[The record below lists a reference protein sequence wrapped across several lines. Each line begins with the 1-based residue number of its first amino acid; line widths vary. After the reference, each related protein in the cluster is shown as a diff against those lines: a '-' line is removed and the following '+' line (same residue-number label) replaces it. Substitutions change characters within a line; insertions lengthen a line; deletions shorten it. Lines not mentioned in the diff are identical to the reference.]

1 MAEFRETIEDQF
13 KEIILRHRTVH
24 QTVRLWV
31 QDEARIG
38 LMPIHRRRITNKG
51 RRALISS
58 EIKREYEYLY
68 GLIEPVTGTGFMLEL
83 PHLDAALMKV
93 FLDEFIKQDPE
104 ALHLI
109 LLDNASAHTAEKLQ
123 VADNIVFL
131 FFPPYAPELNPMER
145 FWKEL
150 KDWLSD
156 YEPPSM
162 TEVSQLVSK
171 GLKSFSAETI
181 SSITSFEYLITAWTK
196 AIAHY

>member
-1 MAEFRETIEDQF
+1 MAEFRETIGDKF
-13 KEIILRHRTVH
+13 KEIIAHRRFLN
-24 QTVRLWV
+24 QKVRLWV

-38 LMPIHRRRITNKG
+38 LMPIHRRRITDKG

-58 EIKREYEYLY
+58 EIRREYEYLY
-68 GLIEPVTGTGFMLEL
+68 GLIEPLTGTGFMLEL
-83 PHLDAALMKV
+83 PHLDADLMGV
-93 FLDEFIKQDPE
+93 FLREFVNQDAE
-104 ALHLI
+104 ALHII

-162 TEVSQLVSK
+162 AEVSQLVSA
-171 GLKSFSAETI
+171 GLKSFSAKAI
-181 SSITSFEYLITAWTK
+181 SSITSFDYLMTAWRKT
-196 AIAHY
+196 IAQY